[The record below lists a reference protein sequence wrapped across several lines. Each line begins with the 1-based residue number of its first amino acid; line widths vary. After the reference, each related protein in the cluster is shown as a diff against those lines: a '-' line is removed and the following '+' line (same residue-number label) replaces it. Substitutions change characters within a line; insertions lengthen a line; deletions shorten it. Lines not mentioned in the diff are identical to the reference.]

1 MRKRKKLC
9 SVNEIHSRT
18 KEIVFSPSTISPVST
33 SDISPAPSQEA
44 DSPVDYSIVFQDSC
58 PTLPPIV
65 EVPAPVPQDVE
76 LYEQVLQPLPDL
88 MQPLPDPFDLSN
100 PLLNSIVDPLWD
112 SLSLKLFY
120 ILTNGEFSIPQG
132 TAARFLLDLGEKWQ
146 LEDVVGMYV
155 TSMFE
160 KTPVSV
166 LQHVYFLLSYFWGKF
181 HFLYLFID
189 SIL

>member
-1 MRKRKKLC
+1 MRKRKKLY

-18 KEIVFSPSTISPVST
+18 KEIVLSPSTISPVST
-33 SDISPAPSQEA
+33 SAISPAPSQEA
-44 DSPVDYSIVFQDSC
+44 DSPVDYSKVFQYYPPC
-58 PTLPPIV
+58 PL
-65 EVPAPVPQDVE
+65 EVPAPVPQDAE

-100 PLLNSIVDPLWD
+100 LLLNSVVDPLWD
-112 SLSLKLFY
+112 SISLKLFE

-166 LQHVYFLLSYFWGKF
+166 LQHVYFFLSYFGGNF
-181 HFLYLFID
+181 HFLDLFID